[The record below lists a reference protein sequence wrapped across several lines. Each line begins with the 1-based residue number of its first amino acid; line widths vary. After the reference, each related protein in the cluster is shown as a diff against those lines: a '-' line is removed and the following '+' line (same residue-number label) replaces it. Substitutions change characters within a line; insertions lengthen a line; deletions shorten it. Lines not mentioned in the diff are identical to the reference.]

1 MFICPPSAHLFDFLR
16 INPIFSALSVK
27 IKCLFCHKKQKT
39 MSKKPVTIPQ
49 VDEDVYTALKNKAA
63 EQKQSISELVN
74 EIMLSYVEGN
84 ENSEELT
91 NLQLA
96 NKHLSEE
103 LAALNDITKQ
113 LTENYTKL
121 QEKLEAT
128 ENEKDK
134 LAKQLSTLQMENAKA
149 KEVITELT
157 EAKQKWEDHYNEA
170 KNANE
175 TLTAMKANTVQVELS
190 ELEFALIQ
198 YVAEKE
204 SKRSGKDVTPALLLK
219 TMFAEYCIKGETWFF
234 PFPKRSE
241 IAEIKSKL
249 TKEE

>member
-1 MFICPPSAHLFDFLR
+1 MFILR
-16 INPIFSALSVK
+16 
-27 IKCLFCHKKQKT
+27 KKVEN

-49 VDEDVYTALKNKAA
+49 VDEAVYTALKNKAA
-63 EQKQSISELVN
+63 EQKQSVSELVN

-84 ENSEELT
+84 DYSEELT
-91 NLQLA
+91 NLQLE
-96 NKHLSEE
+96 NKQLSEE
-103 LAALNDITKQ
+103 LTSLKSNS
-113 LTENYTKL
+113 ENYTKL

-157 EAKQKWEDHYNEA
+157 ETKQKWEDHYNEA

-175 TLTAMKANTVQVELS
+175 ALTAMKANTVQVELS

-198 YVAEKE
+198 YVAGKE

>member
-1 MFICPPSAHLFDFLR
+1 
-16 INPIFSALSVK
+16 
-27 IKCLFCHKKQKT
+27 
-39 MSKKPVTIPQ
+39 
-49 VDEDVYTALKNKAA
+49 
-63 EQKQSISELVN
+63 
-74 EIMLSYVEGN
+74 
-84 ENSEELT
+84 
-91 NLQLA
+91 
-96 NKHLSEE
+96 
-103 LAALNDITKQ
+103 
-113 LTENYTKL
+113 
-121 QEKLEAT
+121 
-128 ENEKDK
+128 
-134 LAKQLSTLQMENAKA
+134 MENAKA

-175 TLTAMKANTVQVELS
+175 ALTAMKANTVQVELS

>member
-1 MFICPPSAHLFDFLR
+1 
-16 INPIFSALSVK
+16 
-27 IKCLFCHKKQKT
+27 

-63 EQKQSISELVN
+63 EQKQSVSELVN

-103 LAALNDITKQ
+103 LASLKDTTKQ
-113 LTENYTKL
+113 LTENYTML

-128 ENEKDK
+128 EDEKDK
-134 LAKQLSTLQMENAKA
+134 LAKQLVTLQMENAK
-149 KEVITELT
+149 
-157 EAKQKWEDHYNEA
+157 AKQKWEDHYNEA

-175 TLTAMKANTVQVELS
+175 ALTAMKANTVQVELS

-249 TKEE
+249 NKQEA

>member
-1 MFICPPSAHLFDFLR
+1 MFCSCFCFFNNKPDFFGFIGENKVFTLR
-16 INPIFSALSVK
+16 
-27 IKCLFCHKKQKT
+27 KKVEN

-63 EQKQSISELVN
+63 EQKQSVSELVN

-103 LAALNDITKQ
+103 LASLKDTTKQ
-113 LTENYTKL
+113 LTENYTML

-128 ENEKDK
+128 EDEKDK
-134 LAKQLSTLQMENAKA
+134 LAKQLVTLQMENAK
-149 KEVITELT
+149 
-157 EAKQKWEDHYNEA
+157 AKQKWEDHYNEA

-175 TLTAMKANTVQVELS
+175 ALTAMKANTVQVELS

-249 TKEE
+249 NKQEA

>member
-1 MFICPPSAHLFDFLR
+1 
-16 INPIFSALSVK
+16 
-27 IKCLFCHKKQKT
+27 

-49 VDEDVYTALKNKAA
+49 VDEAVYTALKNKAA
-63 EQKQSISELVN
+63 EQKQSVSELVN
-74 EIMLSYVEGN
+74 EIMLSYIEGN
-84 ENSEELT
+84 ENSDTSEELT

-96 NKHLSEE
+96 NKQLSEE
-103 LAALNDITKQ
+103 LNSLRDKAATNS
-113 LTENYTKL
+113 ENHSML

-128 ENEKDK
+128 EDEKEK
-134 LAKQLSTLQMENAKA
+134 LSKQLATLQMENAKA
-149 KEVITELT
+149 KELINELT
-157 EAKQKWEDHYNEA
+157 EAKQKWEAHYNEA

-175 TLTAMKANTVQVELS
+175 ALTAMKANTVQVELS

-249 TKEE
+249 TKEA

>member
-1 MFICPPSAHLFDFLR
+1 MFTLR
-16 INPIFSALSVK
+16 
-27 IKCLFCHKKQKT
+27 KKVEN

-63 EQKQSISELVN
+63 EQKQSVSELVN

-91 NLQLA
+91 NLQIA
-96 NKHLSEE
+96 NKQLSEE
-103 LAALNDITKQ
+103 LAALNDTTKQ

-128 ENEKDK
+128 KDEKDK
-134 LAKQLSTLQMENAKA
+134 LTKQLSTLQMENAKA

-175 TLTAMKANTVQVELS
+175 ALTAMKANTVQVELS
-190 ELEFALIQ
+190 DLEFALIQ
-198 YVAEKE
+198 YVAGKE

>member
-1 MFICPPSAHLFDFLR
+1 
-16 INPIFSALSVK
+16 
-27 IKCLFCHKKQKT
+27 

-49 VDEDVYTALKNKAA
+49 VDEVVYTALKNKAA
-63 EQKQSISELVN
+63 EQKQSVSEIVN

-84 ENSEELT
+84 DYSEELT
-91 NLQLA
+91 NLQLE
-96 NKHLSEE
+96 NKQLSEE
-103 LAALNDITKQ
+103 LTSLKSNS
-113 LTENYTKL
+113 ENYSML

-128 ENEKDK
+128 EDDKEK
-134 LAKQLSTLQMENAKA
+134 LSKQLTTLQMENAKA

-249 TKEE
+249 NKQEA

>member
-1 MFICPPSAHLFDFLR
+1 
-16 INPIFSALSVK
+16 
-27 IKCLFCHKKQKT
+27 

-49 VDEDVYTALKNKAA
+49 VDEVVYTALKNKAA
-63 EQKQSISELVN
+63 EQKQSVSEIVN

-84 ENSEELT
+84 DYSEELT
-91 NLQLA
+91 NLQLE
-96 NKHLSEE
+96 NKQLSEE
-103 LAALNDITKQ
+103 LTSLKSNS
-113 LTENYTKL
+113 ENYSML

-128 ENEKDK
+128 EDDKEK
-134 LAKQLSTLQMENAKA
+134 LSKQLTTLQMENAKA
-149 KEVITELT
+149 KEVINELQ
-157 EAKQKWEDHYNEA
+157 EAKQKWEEHYNEA

-198 YVAEKE
+198 YVAGKE

-249 TKEE
+249 NKQEA

>member
-1 MFICPPSAHLFDFLR
+1 MFTLR
-16 INPIFSALSVK
+16 
-27 IKCLFCHKKQKT
+27 KKVEN

-49 VDEDVYTALKNKAA
+49 VDEAVYTALKNKAA
-63 EQKQSISELVN
+63 EQKQSVSELVN

-96 NKHLSEE
+96 NKQLS
-103 LAALNDITKQ
+103 
-113 LTENYTKL
+113 ENYTMQ
-121 QEKLEAT
+121 QEKLKAS

-134 LAKQLSTLQMENAKA
+134 LTKQLVTLQMENAKA

-175 TLTAMKANTVQVELS
+175 ALTAMKANTVQVELS

>member
-1 MFICPPSAHLFDFLR
+1 MFTLR
-16 INPIFSALSVK
+16 
-27 IKCLFCHKKQKT
+27 KKVEN

-49 VDEDVYTALKNKAA
+49 VDEAVYTALKNKAA
-63 EQKQSISELVN
+63 EQKQSVSELVN

-84 ENSEELT
+84 SNTPDNSDELDSLRSEREQLNSE
-91 NLQLA
+91 LA
-96 NKHLSEE
+96 LYKAKQEE
-103 LAALNDITKQ
+103 TAA
-113 LTENYTKL
+113 
-121 QEKLEAT
+121 
-128 ENEKDK
+128 EKDK
-134 LAKQLSTLQMENAKA
+134 LTKQLSTLQMENAKA

-157 EAKQKWEDHYNEA
+157 ETKQKWEDHYNEA

>member
-1 MFICPPSAHLFDFLR
+1 MDTWELYLSINCPCFWFFKNKPDFFGFIGENKVFTLR
-16 INPIFSALSVK
+16 
-27 IKCLFCHKKQKT
+27 KKVEN

-63 EQKQSISELVN
+63 EQKQSVSELVN

-103 LAALNDITKQ
+103 LASLKDTTKQ
-113 LTENYTKL
+113 LTENYTML

-128 ENEKDK
+128 EDEKDK
-134 LAKQLSTLQMENAKA
+134 LAKQLVTLQMENAK
-149 KEVITELT
+149 
-157 EAKQKWEDHYNEA
+157 AKQKWEDHYNEA

-175 TLTAMKANTVQVELS
+175 ALTAMKANTVQVELS

>member
-1 MFICPPSAHLFDFLR
+1 
-16 INPIFSALSVK
+16 
-27 IKCLFCHKKQKT
+27 

-49 VDEDVYTALKNKAA
+49 VDEAVYTALKNKAA
-63 EQKQSISELVN
+63 EQKQSVSELVN
-74 EIMLSYVEGN
+74 EIMLSYVEGKDN
-84 ENSEELT
+84 SDNSEELT
-91 NLQLA
+91 SLRDKATTN
-96 NKHLSEE
+96 S
-103 LAALNDITKQ
+103 
-113 LTENYTKL
+113 ENYTKL

-134 LAKQLSTLQMENAKA
+134 LTKQLSTLQMENAKA

-175 TLTAMKANTVQVELS
+175 ALTAMKANTVQVELS

>member
-1 MFICPPSAHLFDFLR
+1 
-16 INPIFSALSVK
+16 
-27 IKCLFCHKKQKT
+27 

-49 VDEDVYTALKNKAA
+49 VDEAVYTALKNKAA
-63 EQKQSISELVN
+63 EQKQSVSELVN
-74 EIMLSYVEGN
+74 EIMLSYIEGN
-84 ENSEELT
+84 DYSEELT
-91 NLQLA
+91 NLQLE
-96 NKHLSEE
+96 NKQLSEE
-103 LAALNDITKQ
+103 LASLKSNS
-113 LTENYTKL
+113 ENYTML
-121 QEKLEAT
+121 QEKLEAS
-128 ENEKDK
+128 EDEKEK
-134 LAKQLSTLQMENAKA
+134 LSKQLVTLQMENAKA
-149 KEVITELT
+149 KEVINELQ
-157 EAKQKWEDHYNEA
+157 EARQKWEEHYNEA

-175 TLTAMKANTVQVELS
+175 ALTAMKANTVQVELS

-249 TKEE
+249 NKQEA

>member
-1 MFICPPSAHLFDFLR
+1 MFILR
-16 INPIFSALSVK
+16 
-27 IKCLFCHKKQKT
+27 KKVEN

-63 EQKQSISELVN
+63 EQKQSVSELVN

-84 ENSEELT
+84 DYNGELT

-96 NKHLSEE
+96 NKQLSEE
-103 LAALNDITKQ
+103 LNSLRDKAATSS
-113 LTENYTKL
+113 ENYSML

-128 ENEKDK
+128 EDEKDK
-134 LAKQLSTLQMENAKA
+134 LAKQLATLQMENAKA

-175 TLTAMKANTVQVELS
+175 ALTAMKANTVQVELS

>member
-1 MFICPPSAHLFDFLR
+1 
-16 INPIFSALSVK
+16 
-27 IKCLFCHKKQKT
+27 

-49 VDEDVYTALKNKAA
+49 VDEVVYTALKNKAA
-63 EQKQSISELVN
+63 EQKQSVSEIVN

-84 ENSEELT
+84 DYSEELT
-91 NLQLA
+91 NLQLE
-96 NKHLSEE
+96 NKQLSEE
-103 LAALNDITKQ
+103 LTSLKSNS
-113 LTENYTKL
+113 ENYSML

-128 ENEKDK
+128 EDDKEK
-134 LAKQLSTLQMENAKA
+134 LSKQLTTLQMENAKA
-149 KEVITELT
+149 KEVINELQ
-157 EAKQKWEDHYNEA
+157 EAKQKWEEHYNEA

-175 TLTAMKANTVQVELS
+175 ALTAMKANTVQVELS
-190 ELEFALIQ
+190 ELEFALINH
-198 YVAEKE
+198 VSEKE
-204 SKRSGKDVTPALLLK
+204 SKRTGKNVTPALLLK

>member
-1 MFICPPSAHLFDFLR
+1 
-16 INPIFSALSVK
+16 
-27 IKCLFCHKKQKT
+27 

-63 EQKQSISELVN
+63 EQKQSVSELVN
-74 EIMLSYVEGN
+74 QIMLSCVEGN
-84 ENSEELT
+84 SDNSEELT

-96 NKHLSEE
+96 NKQLSEE
-103 LAALNDITKQ
+103 LTSLRDKAATSS
-113 LTENYTKL
+113 ENYSML

-128 ENEKDK
+128 EDEKEK
-134 LAKQLSTLQMENAKA
+134 LSKQLATLQMENAKA
-149 KEVITELT
+149 KEVINELQ
-157 EAKQKWEDHYNEA
+157 EAKQKWEEHYNDA

-175 TLTAMKANTVQVELS
+175 TLTAMKANTIQVELS
-190 ELEFALIQ
+190 ELEFALINH
-198 YVAEKE
+198 VAEKE
-204 SKRSGKDVTPALLLK
+204 SKRTGKDVTPALLLK

-249 TKEE
+249 NKKEA